1 MNGSPPQH
9 QSPASGAG
17 TSDGAPQG
25 LSPASG
31 GGGWGDASDGRIL
44 PAASSSPDLL
54 PQGGEADGTA
64 PETPSPE
71 DEFDRRDRLWR
82 AGLLGGRELIDHVD
96 EKRRRGQYVNG
107 LQRGVRTVYVPAGS
121 L

>member
-1 MNGSPPQH
+1 LS
-9 QSPASGAG
+9 SADASASGA
-17 TSDGAPQG
+17 
-25 LSPASG
+25 
-31 GGGWGDASDGRIL
+31 
-44 PAASSSPDLL
+44 PD
-54 PQGGEADGTA
+54 PTPA

-71 DEFDRRDRLWR
+71 DEFERRDRLWR